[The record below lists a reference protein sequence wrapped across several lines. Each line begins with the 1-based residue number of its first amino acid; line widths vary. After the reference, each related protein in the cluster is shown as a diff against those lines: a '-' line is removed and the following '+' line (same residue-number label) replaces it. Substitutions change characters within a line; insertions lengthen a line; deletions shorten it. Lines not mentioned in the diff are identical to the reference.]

1 VLVVHTVGG
10 ECSKHLVNMNREQ
23 DTWGRGQG
31 IFFFFLVIDVKADIK
46 TEGGAGCG
54 GACL

>member
-1 VLVVHTVGG
+1 MG
-10 ECSKHLVNMNREQ
+10 EGAGN
-23 DTWGRGQG
+23 
-31 IFFFFLVIDVKADIK
+31 FFFFLVIDVKADIK